1 MVEKI
6 VERVVQTYEMMAG
19 LSAAEVELAR
29 QRVIE
34 FIRGRTG
41 DENTLA
47 VEAIKYSTR
56 PEALADPQA
65 PMMCLQCENPMHT
78 LSMASSASPAGRPSL
93 CLRSRVVLSRG
104 YELERMAFGL
114 AQAMIGEVRIDC
126 CQQRVSP
133 LSR

>member
-6 VERVVQTYEMMAG
+6 VERVVQTYEMMSG

-47 VEAIKYSTR
+47 VEAIKYLR
-56 PEALADPQA
+56 GPK
-65 PMMCLQCENPMHT
+65 
-78 LSMASSASPAGRPSL
+78 
-93 CLRSRVVLSRG
+93 RSRTR
-104 YELERMAFGL
+104 RP
-114 AQAMIGEVRIDC
+114 R
-126 CQQRVSP
+126 
-133 LSR
+133 